1 MSLIASNYF
10 HSSLLTSMLKSTL
23 EFFETTPIGRIM
35 NRFNRDIDS
44 IERTIPESLKPLV
57 KSLLQIS
64 FTIILIAYMLPLF
77 TIPTV
82 FIIILYAISQVTLI
96 HTIQKY

>member
-1 MSLIASNYF
+1 
-10 HSSLLTSMLKSTL
+10 MLKSTL

-57 KSLLQIS
+57 KSLFQII
-64 FTIILIAYMLPLF
+64 FTIILIGYMLPLF
-77 TIPTV
+77 TIPTA
-82 FIIILYAISQVTLI
+82 FILVLYATSQVKFFNK
-96 HTIQKY
+96 IQIYLTFIFLSSLFLFN